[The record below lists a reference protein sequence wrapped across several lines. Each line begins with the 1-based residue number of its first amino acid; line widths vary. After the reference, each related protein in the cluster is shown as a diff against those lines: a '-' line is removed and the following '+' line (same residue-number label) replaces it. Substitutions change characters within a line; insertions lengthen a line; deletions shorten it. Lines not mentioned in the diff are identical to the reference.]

1 MNGCCLVISISL
13 FAFCSLSRTTLLHLL
28 KFYKCVTLTNYL
40 GLDYHQLR
48 WKHKRH
54 TNYIFKKSWEG
65 SWVEESR
72 LKSLAIPWQ
81 SSGQNSMLSLQRAL
95 VQSLVQSSSTS
106 SIQVRK
112 LRSHKPCKKKK
123 KIMKVHSDGYINIRS
138 CTGNQ
143 AVDSKVYTGY
153 NSLSSSEIQNCIST
167 FP

>member
-54 TNYIFKKSWEG
+54 TNYIFKISWEG

-81 SSGQNSMLSLQRAL
+81 SSGQNSMLSLLRTW
-95 VQSLVQSSSTS
+95 VQSC
-106 SIQVRK
+106 
-112 LRSHKPCKKKK
+112 RSQGMA
-123 KIMKVHSDGYINIRS
+123 KIKMQNINIKNMQKEGGNGRQRRLRRGWAGRGYMRS
-138 CTGNQ
+138 
-143 AVDSKVYTGY
+143 
-153 NSLSSSEIQNCIST
+153 LW
-167 FP
+167 